1 MISADFSRTTEPKIY
16 IIHENDAWVVPLHK
30 ALDDL
35 GLPHADLF
43 VDEGV
48 VDFAQEPP
56 PGVYYNRMS
65 ASSHTRDHRYAI
77 ELTDALLA
85 WLEAHGR
92 RVVNSRASLAL
103 ERSKIAQYAAL
114 ARFDIPTPLTR
125 AAVGHQ
131 AILAAARNFD
141 GPFVIKPNRGGKGLG
156 VTLHRNVTTLEAAL
170 AAGEVPA
177 PIDGVTLIQQ
187 FVPAASPTITRMEF
201 IGGDFFYAV
210 RVDTSAGFE
219 LCPADVCAPDAA
231 VCETPQ
237 ASSPRFAII
246 PEFRHPLIEK
256 CRAFLAAYGA
266 QIAGI
271 EFIEDALGRP
281 FVYDVNFNTNYNADA
296 ESESP
301 RRGMEGI
308 AAHLGAELA
317 TLTLPRI
324 LDATQIEKV
333 VPVYSNIEDARK
345 QV

>member
-1 MISADFSRTTEPKIY
+1 MISAEFSRTTEPKIY
-16 IIHENDAWVVPLHK
+16 IIHENDAWVVPLHR

-35 GLPHADLF
+35 RLPYADLF
-43 VDEGV
+43 VDEGL
-48 VDFAQEPP
+48 VDFSREPP

-77 ELTDALLA
+77 ELTDVLLA
-85 WLEAHGR
+85 WLEERGR
-92 RVVNSRASLAL
+92 RVVNGRASLAL

-125 AAVGHQ
+125 AAVGNE
-131 AILAAARNFD
+131 AILTAARSFD

-156 VTLHRNVTTLEAAL
+156 VTLYRNIKALAAAL
-170 AAGEVPA
+170 AAGELPH

-187 FVPAASPTITRMEF
+187 FIPAATPTITRMEF

-231 VCETPQ
+231 VCATPQ
-237 ASSPRFAII
+237 SATTRFAII
-246 PEFRHPLIEK
+246 PEFRHPLVEG
-256 CRAFLAAYGA
+256 CRAFLSAYGA

-271 EFIEDALGRP
+271 EFIEDAQGRP

-296 ESESP
+296 EAASP
-301 RRGMEGI
+301 RRGMDGI
-308 AAHLGAELA
+308 AAYLGAELA
-317 TLTLPRI
+317 TLTLSKR
-324 LDATQIEKV
+324 
-333 VPVYSNIEDARK
+333 ARMIG
-345 QV
+345 VR